1 MQKIRFLEKLIFK
14 TYKNMEIQIKIH
26 VGNELIDSKEVV
38 ERLVQ
43 DNLEHK
49 LNHYLNKFDKS
60 DAEGLI
66 DISVDKNKKGLF
78 DAKIQATLDGQA
90 FRFEREDYKNLDD
103 LINHLFDHF
112 KEALS
117 KKA

>member
-1 MQKIRFLEKLIFK
+1 
-14 TYKNMEIQIKIH
+14 MEIQVKIH
-26 VGNELIDSKEVV
+26 IGNELSESKEVV
-38 ERLVQ
+38 ERLVWE
-43 DNLEHK
+43 NLSNK
-49 LNHYLNKFDKS
+49 LDQYLNKFDKE
-60 DAEGLI
+60 DAEGTI
-66 DISVDKNKKGLF
+66 EITTDKNKKGLF